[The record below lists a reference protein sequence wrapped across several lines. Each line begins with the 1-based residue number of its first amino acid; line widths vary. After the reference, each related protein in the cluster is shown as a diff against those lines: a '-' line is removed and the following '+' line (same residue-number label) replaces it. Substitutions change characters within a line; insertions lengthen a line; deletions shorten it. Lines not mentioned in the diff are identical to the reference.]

1 MKVHISEIRKS
12 PINPKKDFTKNQ
24 LESLR
29 ESIRRYGFSASLV
42 VCRDYEKKSKYI
54 VIDGNSR
61 LSLLGEFNITE
72 IDIVINENVKNRSDL
87 IDFISIFDN
96 IKKKY
101 DFSMLNDLQKEM
113 SDFSKNLLHLQSR
126 QKKYQNEI
134 LQETIIYMLSLPV
147 NTVNNLKRIFISRI
161 VAEKKLIEYVNN
173 ISDEKFLQIILEN
186 YNKEKPKKRNKI

>member
-1 MKVHISEIRKS
+1 
-12 PINPKKDFTKNQ
+12 
-24 LESLR
+24 
-29 ESIRRYGFSASLV
+29 
-42 VCRDYEKKSKYI
+42 
-54 VIDGNSR
+54 
-61 LSLLGEFNITE
+61 
-72 IDIVINENVKNRSDL
+72 
-87 IDFISIFDN
+87 
-96 IKKKY
+96 
-101 DFSMLNDLQKEM
+101 MLNDLQKEM